1 MMKTKIINVLSVIAL
16 ILLITAFIF
25 PFIRTYSGPFT
36 WIWGFPYNPLEY
48 INILDIPFKLLSIG
62 MLVEILFLLKSQFIL
77 RKDNTKLD
85 DISRG
90 WLNRGIAI
98 IVIEFFWIA
107 WLFVLLFTVLDP
119 DYIKYFIEV
128 PIFFPLIC
136 GIMLITARILFNRL
150 PFRESENNVNTD
162 LQWLEIQHYEL
173 KKSIQEIASEQN
185 VSMMTIK
192 KFIEKID
199 RKQKDK

>member
-1 MMKTKIINVLSVIAL
+1 MKTKIINVLSVIAL

-90 WLNRGIAI
+90 WLNRGIVI